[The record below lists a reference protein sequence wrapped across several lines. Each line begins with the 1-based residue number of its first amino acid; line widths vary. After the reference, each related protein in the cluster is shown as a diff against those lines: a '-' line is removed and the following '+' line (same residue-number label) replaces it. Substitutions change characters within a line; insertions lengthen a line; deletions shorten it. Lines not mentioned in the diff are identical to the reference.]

1 MILKESRYLS
11 CDEWAAGI
19 YSRGDEVDELALVL
33 TVDLTVEL
41 CKPVGVSLQ
50 GGKGLRMT
58 ETHTHTHTY
67 GIFVNCDS
75 FHTRNQQHWS
85 FVFGSAL
92 IYSPEITR
100 RWKSVAELCNIKR
113 QD

>member
-41 CKPVGVSLQ
+41 RKPVGVSLQ
-50 GGKGLRMT
+50 GRKGLRMS
-58 ETHTHTHTY
+58 ETHTHTQEA
-67 GIFVNCDS
+67 FL
-75 FHTRNQQHWS
+75 
-85 FVFGSAL
+85 L
-92 IYSPEITR
+92 IAILFIL
-100 RWKSVAELCNIKR
+100 AINNIGHLR
-113 QD
+113 LD